1 MVYSV
6 VFAKVFFRAID
17 FSKIDLK
24 VSLFEAKKDQII
36 LREYLKLVTIAG
48 PRASRAP

>member
-1 MVYSV
+1 MVSE
-6 VFAKVFFRAID
+6 KVFFRAID

-24 VSLFEAKKDQII
+24 VYLFEGKKDQII
-36 LREYLKLVTIAG
+36 LREYLKLVTITG